1 MLKFGFRNNFFYPL
15 MFFVFSF
22 LRICLDK
29 ILKIHPYKN
38 NIDFIITFLIFSSQ
52 SLIGF
57 IIYLYYRRKNSV
69 KEIINNSPIRIGTI
83 QLIITKPKQNKDSLK
98 KIILLLFFASAFN
111 FIGSIIRSDDV
122 INFGKKEENNSQL
135 EIRVRSIQIIFSSL
149 LCYYTIRLN
158 IYKHQKLSLIVI
170 SIFLAILLILEI
182 LIANEILNK
191 ILALLICFISC
202 LFRSYMD
209 VTEKYL
215 LDINYIDIL
224 KILIYE
230 GLIGVFFFIFYFW
243 SNETYQYQGKDLL
256 NDMSHFDFYFISFI
270 VLILL
275 YIIISG
281 LRNAYRLTTNKY
293 YSPMS
298 RALFESTLDPLL
310 FLYNTLTSDG
320 KDEYGKGFWIYF
332 SIVVFCLFIISFF
345 SLVYNDFIILYCC
358 GLEYNTHKEI
368 NKRLYLKS
376 NLNNIALDDL
386 ISSSS
391 INDGSNNSSNSSFYD

>member
-69 KEIINNSPIRIGTI
+69 KEIINNSPRRIGTI
-83 QLIITKPKQNKDSLK
+83 QLIITTPKQNKDSLK

-191 ILALLICFISC
+191 ILAL
-202 LFRSYMD
+202 
-209 VTEKYL
+209 
-215 LDINYIDIL
+215 
-224 KILIYE
+224 
-230 GLIGVFFFIFYFW
+230 
-243 SNETYQYQGKDLL
+243 
-256 NDMSHFDFYFISFI
+256 
-270 VLILL
+270 
-275 YIIISG
+275 
-281 LRNAYRLTTNKY
+281 
-293 YSPMS
+293 
-298 RALFESTLDPLL
+298 
-310 FLYNTLTSDG
+310 
-320 KDEYGKGFWIYF
+320 
-332 SIVVFCLFIISFF
+332 
-345 SLVYNDFIILYCC
+345 
-358 GLEYNTHKEI
+358 
-368 NKRLYLKS
+368 
-376 NLNNIALDDL
+376 
-386 ISSSS
+386 
-391 INDGSNNSSNSSFYD
+391 

>member
-69 KEIINNSPIRIGTI
+69 KEIINNSPSRIGTI

-149 LCYYTIRLN
+149 LCYYNIRLN

-170 SIFLAILLILEI
+170 
-182 LIANEILNK
+182 LNK
-191 ILALLICFISC
+191 
-202 LFRSYMD
+202 
-209 VTEKYL
+209 
-215 LDINYIDIL
+215 
-224 KILIYE
+224 
-230 GLIGVFFFIFYFW
+230 
-243 SNETYQYQGKDLL
+243 
-256 NDMSHFDFYFISFI
+256 
-270 VLILL
+270 
-275 YIIISG
+275 
-281 LRNAYRLTTNKY
+281 
-293 YSPMS
+293 
-298 RALFESTLDPLL
+298 
-310 FLYNTLTSDG
+310 
-320 KDEYGKGFWIYF
+320 
-332 SIVVFCLFIISFF
+332 
-345 SLVYNDFIILYCC
+345 
-358 GLEYNTHKEI
+358 
-368 NKRLYLKS
+368 
-376 NLNNIALDDL
+376 
-386 ISSSS
+386 
-391 INDGSNNSSNSSFYD
+391 